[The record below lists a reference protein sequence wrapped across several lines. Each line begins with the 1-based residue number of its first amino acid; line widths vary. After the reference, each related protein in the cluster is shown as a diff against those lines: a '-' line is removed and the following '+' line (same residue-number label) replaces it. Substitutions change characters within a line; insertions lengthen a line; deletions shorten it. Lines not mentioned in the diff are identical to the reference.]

1 MKTNKHYARYFLAL
15 AITLTALLI
24 WPVTKMTA
32 SSALSQGDQRTIT
45 QPISVGPGERNIVK
59 FDVFTPGTIRAQVTW
74 QGTAQRL
81 AIILNG
87 PRRPDQPNPV
97 GFYARNDGGSPLE
110 IQYNVT
116 AEDIRRGISWRV
128 SVVNFETGNAVG
140 RVTVT
145 FPDQI
150 PAGTPAPVRLQNISL
165 LPSVAA
171 TNAFKAALQQT
182 TTPGLHGVLQ
192 FSQLPNAAQRRT
204 LENSGIKL
212 LTFLN
217 NKAYFASVSKQA
229 VLDNIQNAPAI
240 TFASLLNPEDK
251 IQLDLLE
258 SNFGRFVVKLEDGK
272 NVNYVLNAD
281 GSVNVTVVF
290 YADARREDRDTLLRS
305 IATNSRKLSETNF
318 VVVLRPDQL
327 MTLAGNDIVKW
338 IDAGPVPILT
348 DNDRTR
354 QAIGVAPLQNFNS
367 MTCSYNLDGSGVQV
381 GIYDS
386 GIDEAHND
394 FFALNGC
401 NLSAISRVI
410 SGSPAA
416 AAHGTHVAGIIAA
429 SGFQSNQTN
438 SGGTPNGGSAF
449 QWRGMAPN
457 AQLLDR
463 DGGGG
468 GDIADMGNLHNAIV
482 TLGMDVSNH
491 SYSFDLD
498 GAYSSSSE
506 TRDQSIRGDSAFFD
520 PISLSL
526 LPIPARLQV
535 YSSGNGGSSAQYGN
549 QQGYFG
555 LTKGVK
561 NAVIVGN
568 WNVLNPSDP
577 ANIATGGRLSAGSS
591 LGPTYDGRIKPDV
604 VAPGS
609 SITSTGFGTTANG
622 YRVTGGTS
630 MATPAATGVVALMLQ
645 AFGTQPL
652 PSTLR
657 AVLAHTATDIVGN
670 DIVGGGFNNP
680 DINAPVAAFVGPDF
694 ATGYGLVNAAAALE
708 LIQETP
714 GNIIEDEI
722 TGTCDKKMRIFNV
735 VAGLPQLKITLAW
748 DDPEGDPNSASTDT
762 KLVNDL
768 DLVLVDPN
776 GVKHYPWLLNQTPSI
791 PNDMQQCG
799 DTINVTRALTP
810 TNSPNFISPGNPGN
824 VNDPISAADFVAAG
838 NGRDH
843 LNNLEQA
850 VVNSPVAGMWTI
862 MVEGFGV
869 PLGPQRFSLIIG
881 EPLDAD
887 LSVTKTATPNPVV
900 TGTNVT
906 YTITVTNNGPDTAPS
921 VTVTDNLPASTT
933 FAGCVFSGGTNG
945 ACGGSGNNR
954 TITFDSL
961 APNTSATITLV
972 ANVSCALADGTP
984 ISNSASVTSA
994 ANDPNP
1000 ANNAGSVM
1008 VTASNPPPVITCPSS
1023 RDVVTPLPGMMTA
1036 NVTYPAPV
1044 VVDNCP
1050 GAVVVCVPPSGAS
1063 FSLGTTTVTCT
1074 ATDSGGAMASCSFT
1088 ITLWDVCIKD
1098 EGTGDFLLFNSF
1110 TGDYLFRHCG
1120 PDTFTKTGRGTISRT
1135 GCKTRLED
1143 DSRVIF
1149 AEYERCPLG
1158 TGNTGK
1164 ANIKHLVPGTTFVL
1178 KDMYIL
1184 NNNPN
1189 CP

>member
-1 MKTNKHYARYFLAL
+1 MKTDRNFFRYFLAL
-15 AITLTALLI
+15 AITLSALLI

-32 SSALSQGDQRTIT
+32 SSALLQGGQGTIT
-45 QPISVGPGERNIVK
+45 QPINIGAGERTIVR
-59 FDVFTPGTIRAQVTW
+59 FDVFTPGTITARVNW

-81 AIILNG
+81 ALILNG
-87 PRRPDQPNPV
+87 PRRTDLPNPV
-97 GFYARNDGGSPLE
+97 AFYARNDGASPLA
-110 IQYNVT
+110 IQYTVT

-128 SVVNFETGNAVG
+128 SVVNFETGSAQG
-140 RVTVT
+140 QLTVS
-145 FPDQI
+145 FPDQV
-150 PAGTPAPVRLQNISL
+150 PAGTPAPIRLQTISL
-165 LPSVAA
+165 LPSAEA
-171 TNAFKAALQQT
+171 INAFKTALQQT
-182 TTPGLHGVLQ
+182 SAPGLHGVIQ

-229 VLDNIQNAPAI
+229 VLDNIQNAPSI
-240 TFASLLNPEDK
+240 TFLSQLNPEDK

-272 NVNYVLNAD
+272 TVNYVLNAD

-305 IATNSRKLSETNF
+305 IATSSRKLSETNF
-318 VVVLRPDQL
+318 VVTVKPDQL
-327 MTLAGNDIVKW
+327 MTLASNDIVKW
-338 IDAGPVPILT
+338 IDAGPVPFLPE
-348 DNDRTR
+348 NNRTR
-354 QAIGVAPLQNFNS
+354 RAIGVEQLQAFNTT
-367 MTCSYNLDGSGVQV
+367 TCTYNLDGSGIQV

-386 GIDEAHND
+386 GVDQAHND

-401 NLSAISRVI
+401 NLTATSRIISSTAAI
-410 SGSPAA
+410 GS
-416 AAHGTHVAGIIAA
+416 HGTHVAGIVAA
-429 SGFQSNQTN
+429 SGFQSNQNN
-438 SGGTPNGGSAF
+438 SSSMPNGGAPF
-449 QWRGMAPN
+449 QWRGMAPR
-457 AQLLDR
+457 AELIERSSGDTTDLD
-463 DGGGG
+463 
-468 GDIADMGNLHNAIV
+468 NLYQAIV
-482 TLGMDVSNH
+482 NFGLDVSNH
-491 SYSFDLD
+491 SYAVEPD
-498 GAYSSSSE
+498 GVYGTDTQ
-506 TRDQSIRGDSAFFD
+506 TRDQSIRGDSVFVDASNN
-520 PISLSL
+520 SLG
-526 LPIPARLQV
+526 IPARLQV
-535 YSSGNGGSSAQYGN
+535 YSAGNGGAGAQYGN
-549 QQGYFG
+549 QQGYFA
-555 LTKGVK
+555 LTKGMK

-568 WNVLNPSDP
+568 WNVVNPNNP
-577 ANIATGGRLSAGSS
+577 TTILTGGRLSNDSS
-591 LGPTYDGRIKPDV
+591 LGPTYDGRIKPDL

-609 SITSTGFGTTANG
+609 GITSTGDGTNG
-622 YRVTGGTS
+622 YFTTGGTS
-630 MATPAATGVVALMLQ
+630 MASPVIAGTVALILQ

-694 ATGYGLVNAAAALE
+694 ATGYGLVNASAAVE

-722 TGTCDKKMRIFNV
+722 TGTCDKKMRTFNV

-791 PNDMQQCG
+791 ANDLQQCG
-799 DTINVTRALTP
+799 DTITVTRALTP
-810 TNSPNFISPGNPGN
+810 TNNPAAM
-824 VNDPISAADFVAAG
+824 NDPIAAGDFVAAG

-843 LNNLEQA
+843 LNNLEQV
-850 VVNSPVAGMWTI
+850 VVNTPVAGMWTI

-869 PLGPQRFSLIIG
+869 PLGPQRFSLVVA

-887 LSVTKTATPNPVV
+887 LSISKTASPNPVV

-921 VTVTDNLPASTT
+921 VVVTDNLPASTT
-933 FAGCVFSGGTNG
+933 FVSCMFSGGTNG
-945 ACGGSGNNR
+945 MCAGSGNNR

-961 APNTSATITLV
+961 APSTSATITLV

-1000 ANNAGSVM
+1000 ANNASLVM
-1008 VTASNPPPVITCPSS
+1008 VMASNPPPVITCPSS

-1178 KDMYIL
+1178 KDLYIL